1 MSIAAIKAAVSL
13 PAIAAEYG
21 ELRKSGA
28 QHLMLCPWHH
38 EQRPSLRV
46 YEDHVYCFTCQ
57 ASGDVVDLVAQCEG
71 ISKGR
76 ALKQLSIRTG
86 IPIEGGRRRTPIQ
99 RAGERQDLDFA
110 LWWHARQ
117 VTQLSKQLT
126 AYCIHATEQ
135 DCEDIG
141 GVLWQLRALDRQAVV
156 GAARRLGTAEDWKE
170 WAADREDAVIV
181 TRVCVGLMEA
191 AACY

>member
-13 PAIAAEYG
+13 PALISEWVR
-21 ELRKSGA
+21 LRQVGTE
-28 QHLMLCPWHH
+28 HIGLCPFHQ
-38 EQRPSLRV
+38 EKTPSLRV
-46 YEDHVYCFTCQ
+46 HPEFWKCFGCSKGGDCFTFV
-57 ASGDVVDLVAQCEG
+57 SLIEG
-71 ISKGR
+71 VSLGR
-76 ALKQLSIRTG
+76 AIKLLSDRTG
-86 IPIEGGRRRTPIQ
+86 IPIDGGRRRTPIQ

-181 TRVCVGLMEA
+181 TRVCVGLL
-191 AACY
+191 ACQ